1 MPAGGEAIEVRDRV
15 DVVDAIAGLLVK
27 MFQLFRRFIA
37 QEAWRLRWSEGDRHD
52 DGGPCGTGAIP
63 SSEGGDRQ
71 ARRFTK

>member
-37 QEAWRLRWSEGDRHD
+37 QEA
-52 DGGPCGTGAIP
+52 
-63 SSEGGDRQ
+63 
-71 ARRFTK
+71 